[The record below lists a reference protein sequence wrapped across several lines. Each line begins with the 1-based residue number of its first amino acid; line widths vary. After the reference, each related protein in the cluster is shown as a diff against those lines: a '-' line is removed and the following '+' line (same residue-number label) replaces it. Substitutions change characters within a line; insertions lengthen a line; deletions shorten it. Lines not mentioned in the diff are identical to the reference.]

1 MSLDISS
8 IFEFIADNPPGIL
21 IAGGILFLLIG
32 VIIGLSDPSS
42 SWIGNTILIGVIL
55 LIIGILLHI
64 AWLKR

>member
-1 MSLDISS
+1 MSLDISA

>member
-1 MSLDISS
+1 MGFDIKA
-8 IFEFIADNPPGIL
+8 IFEFIADNPPGLL

-32 VIIGLSDPSS
+32 VIIGLGDPSS
-42 SWIGNTILIGVIL
+42 SWVGTTILIGVIL